1 MLEMWGS
8 EKNFPESEIIHN
20 KSFSQYPAILT
31 ARLVNNTYLYNIQ
44 LLFWILI
51 LTWCKLSSEKSS
63 NEWVER
69 GLRPPFFQM
78 RQNIAI
84 TPVILMSKGTLSIRF
99 GVIIRENFLNHWTIW
114 TITYTNFVTVHVWTN
129 VQSKNRKMFSLR
141 CLVWNLRCFVLYSGF
156 FSLDKRNS
164 LSL

>member
-99 GVIIRENFLNHWTIW
+99 GVIIRENFFKSLDDLDHNMYKLCNGPCMDKCPIQKQK
-114 TITYTNFVTVHVWTN
+114 N
-129 VQSKNRKMFSLR
+129 VQFKMS
-141 CLVWNLRCFVLYSGF
+141 CLKFTLFCFVFRLF
-156 FSLDKRNS
+156 LFR
-164 LSL
+164 